1 MKIPSV
7 LLASALLLGGPAA
20 SAQSPQPDP
29 DQPSWQRTVLF
40 EARKGGYH
48 IYRIPGLAVT
58 RRGTLLATCEARR
71 SDPWDYSE
79 IDLMLRRST
88 DGGAT
93 WSPQA
98 ILADAGKTAAH
109 NAMMIPDRDS
119 DTVHFLYCVDY
130 KHAYYAKSTDDGAT
144 FGEAVDITAVFEGYR
159 REYNWELIATGPG
172 HGLQLRSGRLL
183 VPVWLST
190 NKNQKPTMV
199 SVIYSDDQG
208 RSWQR
213 GPIIANDGDG
223 QGIGNPMEP
232 IAVELA
238 DGRVLVNIRTASKAE
253 RRATTISPD
262 GVNHWEPFRFDADLP
277 EAFCMAGITRLVLPA
292 RGKSPALDALVFVNP
307 ANQTRSGTP
316 GTEDVGGYDRKRETV
331 RLSFDEGKT
340 WSVAR
345 VLEPEWSGYPDINVT
360 PDGFIHC
367 LYERDC
373 IDGFMWD
380 VKSIVIEKFNV
391 AWVKEKPAP

>member
-1 MKIPSV
+1 MKIPSS
-7 LLASALLLGGPAA
+7 LLALALLSCGTVAF
-20 SAQSPQPDP
+20 AQSPQPDSTAP
-29 DQPSWQRTVLF
+29 AWKRTVLF
-40 EARKGGYH
+40 EARQGGYH

-58 RRGTLLATCEARR
+58 PRGTLLATCEARR
-71 SDPWDYSE
+71 TDPWDYSE
-79 IDLMLRRST
+79 IDVVLRRST

-98 ILADAGKTAAH
+98 VLADAGKSAAH
-109 NAMMIPDRDS
+109 NAMIIPDRNS
-119 DTVHFLYCVDY
+119 ETVHFLYCVDY
-130 KHAYYAKSTDDGAT
+130 KRAYYAQSTDDGAT
-144 FGEAVDITAVFEGYR
+144 FDAAVDITEVFEGYR

-199 SVIYSDDQG
+199 SVIYSDDG
-208 RSWQR
+208 GKHWQR
-213 GPIIANDGDG
+213 GPIIATDGDG

-238 DGRVLVNIRTASKAE
+238 DGRVLINIRNASKAE

-262 GVNHWEPFRFDADLP
+262 GVDYWSPFRFDAALP

-292 RGKSPALDALVFVNP
+292 RAGAPQFDALVFVNP

-316 GTEDVGGYDRKRETV
+316 GTEDVGGYDRKEETV

-340 WSVAR
+340 WPVSR
-345 VLEPEWSGYPDINVT
+345 VLEPSWSGYPDINVS

-367 LYERDC
+367 LYESGC

-391 AWVKEKPAP
+391 AWLNAQSVP